1 MGFNGNNFVLK
12 VLRVAILC
20 TKCNIDLLKEMG
32 VIYYSF
38 NKNMP
43 YIYAVDIN
51 TGIFLIKNK
60 HKNVYKDA

>member
-32 VIYYSF
+32 VIYYNY

-51 TGIFLIKNK
+51 TGIFFN
-60 HKNVYKDA
+60 